1 MHNPYLRTK
10 LNFTKLLILVP
21 AFRVIQIE
29 IRLLPQV
36 LTYDSLVGP
45 EVVSI
50 TTQVLA
56 ELGC

>member
-1 MHNPYLRTK
+1 MERCT
-10 LNFTKLLILVP
+10 ILVP

-29 IRLLPQV
+29 IRLLPLV
-36 LTYDSLVGP
+36 LTYDSLVDP

-56 ELGC
+56 KLGC